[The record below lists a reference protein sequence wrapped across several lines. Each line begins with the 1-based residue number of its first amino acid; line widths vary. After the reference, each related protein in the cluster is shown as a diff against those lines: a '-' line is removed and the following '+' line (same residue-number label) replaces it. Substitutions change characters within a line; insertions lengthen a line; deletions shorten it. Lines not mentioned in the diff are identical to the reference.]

1 MKLVIYNSENCVVVK
16 NRSSIFR
23 VSKRGF
29 CVITEPGRRLLNIKV
44 GDHIV
49 VANEEGTK
57 NWFIRKVDTN
67 SGFEIR
73 VVANSV
79 GFRNRT
85 FNEAI
90 ARNLKL
96 EGTVGFLIGKNP
108 VTIDNEKYFQLITT
122 RPIVAE
128 PKKRK

>member
-1 MKLVIYNSENCVVVK
+1 M
-16 NRSSIFR
+16 
-23 VSKRGF
+23 
-29 CVITEPGRRLLNIKV
+29 
-44 GDHIV
+44 

-122 RPIVAE
+122 RPVSYTHLDVY
-128 PKKRK
+128 KRQDVHHTQQPECRTAGRL

>member
-1 MKLVIYNSENCVVVK
+1 MKLVIYNSENCVVEK

-29 CVITEPGRRLLNIKV
+29 CVITKPGQRLLNIKV

-57 NWFIRKVDTN
+57 NWFIRKVDTEG
-67 SGFEIR
+67 GFPII

-85 FNEAI
+85 FNEVI
-90 ARNLKL
+90 VRNLKL
-96 EGTVGFLIGKNP
+96 EGTVGFLISKNP

-122 RPIVAE
+122 RPIVTE
-128 PKKRK
+128 PKRRK

>member
-44 GDHIV
+44 RDHIV

>member
-29 CVITEPGRRLLNIKV
+29 CVITEPGRRLLR
-44 GDHIV
+44 DHIV

-57 NWFIRKVDTN
+57 NWFVRKVDTED
-67 SGFEIR
+67 GFLIK

-90 ARNLKL
+90 VRNLKL
-96 EGTVGFLIGKNP
+96 EGTVGFLISKNP
-108 VTIDNEKYFQLITT
+108 VTIDNEKYFQLITS
-122 RPIVAE
+122 RPIVAK
-128 PKKRK
+128 PKRRK